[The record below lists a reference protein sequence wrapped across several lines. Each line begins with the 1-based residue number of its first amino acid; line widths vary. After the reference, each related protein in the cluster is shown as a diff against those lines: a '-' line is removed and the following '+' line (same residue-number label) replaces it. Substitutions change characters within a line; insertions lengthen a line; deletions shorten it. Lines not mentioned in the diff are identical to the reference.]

1 MRLNPLLGI
10 VPSLLM
16 LCLARPTIAVEPIDT
31 EGPDF
36 TDSAKVV
43 PRGRLQV
50 ELGGEWH
57 RTRDAGTD
65 VSTPALIRYGLS
77 DAWEF
82 RIAPEGYV
90 REGGA
95 HGMGDTA
102 LGVKWQ
108 ARDAKEGDTL
118 PSLGWILHLEL
129 PTGAQ
134 PVRGRGVRPSLHATL
149 SWDLPHEWDVGM
161 MPGVEVDDDDAGR
174 RFTHGVFGLVAGK
187 HITENLRVFGEFSGE
202 RLTSSTHG
210 GSIAEWD
217 AGASYLLGTETLVG
231 FRLAT
236 GVNRNSPVRSL
247 VVELA
252 HRF

>member
-1 MRLNPLLGI
+1 MAI
-10 VPSLLM
+10 ES
-16 LCLARPTIAVEPIDT
+16 IDT
-31 EGPDF
+31 EGPDI
-36 TDSAKVV
+36 TDSPKVV
-43 PRGRLQV
+43 PQGRLQV

-65 VSTPALIRYGLS
+65 VSTPSLVRYGLT
-77 DAWEF
+77 DHWEF
-82 RIAPEGYV
+82 RLAPEGYV
-90 REGGA
+90 RESGA
-95 HGMGDTA
+95 SGMGDTA

-108 ARDAKEGDTL
+108 AYDAKEGEAL
-118 PSLGWILHLEL
+118 PSLGWILHLTL

-134 PVRGRGVRPSLHATL
+134 SVRGRGARPSLHVTL
-149 SWDLPHEWDVGM
+149 SWDLPHEWDVGV

-174 RFTHGVFGLVAGK
+174 RFAYGVFGLVAGK
-187 HITENLRVFGEFSGE
+187 HITENLRLFGEFSGE
-202 RLTSSTHG
+202 RLASSAHG

-236 GVNRNSPVRSL
+236 GVNRRSPERAL
-247 VVELA
+247 VLEIA